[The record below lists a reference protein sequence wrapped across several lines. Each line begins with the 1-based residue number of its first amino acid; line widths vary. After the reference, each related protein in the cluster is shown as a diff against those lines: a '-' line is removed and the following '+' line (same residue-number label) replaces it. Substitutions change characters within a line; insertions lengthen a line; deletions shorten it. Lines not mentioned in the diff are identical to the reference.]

1 MSRRTQKVGIGA
13 RFGPRYGV
21 SVRRR
26 ATSVLK
32 RVRQSYTCPVC
43 QYQKVKRVAAG
54 VWTCKKCDHT
64 FAGGVWE
71 PFTRATVANQRIIR
85 RSVEGATATDMAVIA
100 QQAAVEFE
108 RQRAEAA
115 EDSDSPLVEIA
126 TEGDDDATSE
136 EE

>member
-1 MSRRTQKVGIGA
+1 MSRRTQKVGLGA

-85 RSVEGATATDMAVIA
+85 RSVEGATATDMAVIT